1 MPAAT
6 LRITAAADDG
16 VPDSAAAA
24 AAAETRAYWVLY
36 IDVVCVA
43 LDGNVLDA
51 AWAAVVAALRSTRL
65 PRAVWDADRQAVL
78 CDPDRATHRPLALRR
93 LAFTASFCI
102 CSLPPGDGEGE
113 GEGEGEDEGEGEGE
127 AKEKGT
133 DEGRDGD
140 GRCWILSDPDEFEES
155 VCSERVTVC
164 VAADGMVV
172 AVEKSGGLADV
183 ATVVPA
189 CIRRARARYE
199 TWERLVTAA
208 TA

>member
-24 AAAETRAYWVLY
+24 ETKAYWVLY

-51 AWAAVVAALRSTRL
+51 AWAAIVAALRSTRL

-78 CDPDRATHRPLALRR
+78 CDPDRATYRPLALRR

-102 CSLPPGDGEGE
+102 CSRPLGDDAGEGE
-113 GEGEGEDEGEGEGE
+113 GQGEGEG
-127 AKEKGT
+127 
-133 DEGRDGD
+133 GRGGD
-140 GRCWILSDPDEFEES
+140 GNGACWILSDPDDFEES
-155 VCSERVTVC
+155 VCGERVTVC
-164 VAADGMVV
+164 VAAGGTVV
-172 AVEKSGGLADV
+172 AVEKSGGLVDV
-183 ATVVPA
+183 AAVVPT
-189 CIRRARARYE
+189 CIRRARARYN
-199 TWERLVTAA
+199 TWEKLVVAA

>member
-1 MPAAT
+1 MPADA

-16 VPDSAAAA
+16 APDSAT

-51 AWAAVVAALRSTRL
+51 AWAAIVAALRSTRL

-78 CDPDRATHRPLALRR
+78 CDPDRATYRPLALRR

-102 CSLPPGDGEGE
+102 CSLPPGGGEDDGEG
-113 GEGEGEDEGEGEGE
+113 EGEGEGE
-127 AKEKGT
+127 AKEKGA
-133 DEGRDGD
+133 DSDRDQD
-140 GRCWILSDPDEFEES
+140 GRYWILSDPDEFEES
-155 VCSERVTVC
+155 VCSERITVC
-164 VAADGMVV
+164 VAAGGMVV
-172 AVEKSGGLADV
+172 AVEKSGGLTDV

-199 TWERLVTAA
+199 TWEKLVTAA
-208 TA
+208 AA